1 MKIAMVSAH
10 ASPLGQDLDSHV
22 TGLAAALGRHGHDVT
37 IYHRRDDADLPVRVR
52 ADHGYDVVH
61 VSAGPPTRLD
71 DDQAL
76 PHMGDFASFLL
87 REWAVS
93 QPDVVHGHRWMSGLV
108 SVLGGRRVRVPV
120 VQTFHSLA
128 VSGKQHRGAVE
139 RGKIEA
145 LVAKEAAHVVAT
157 SSSEAFALAAAGV
170 DRRKIS
176 VVTSGVDLDAFTPDG
191 PPAHRDQ
198 KYRVVVA
205 EPLPSHRSIDAM
217 FTALSRVDGA
227 ELVIIGLPGDSPATA
242 ELRARAEKIGV
253 APRVVFVGSVA
264 HEAVPALLRSAD
276 AVVCAPA
283 HEPSGAVALEAM
295 ACGIP
300 VLATAIGELADVV
313 VDGVTGLLVTPEDSD
328 GLARALHRLLLDDT
342 LRQEFSMASLDR
354 VDARYSWNQ
363 VALEVLR
370 VYERAGVPAAKTTDL
385 SVDPVR

>member
-10 ASPLGQDLDSHV
+10 ASPLGQDLDPHV
-22 TGLAAALGRHGHDVT
+22 TGLAAALCRHGHDVT
-37 IYHRRDDADLPVRVR
+37 IYHRRDDPDLPERVR

-61 VSAGPPTRLD
+61 VPAGPPTRLD
-71 DDQAL
+71 DDHAL

-87 REWAVS
+87 HEWAVS

-128 VSGKQHRGAVE
+128 GSGKPRGPIE
-139 RGKIEA
+139 RGKIEG

-157 SSSEAFALAAAGV
+157 SSSETFALAAAGV

-191 PPAHRDQ
+191 PLAHRDQ

-205 EPLPSHRSIDAM
+205 GSLPSHGNIEAM

-227 ELVIIGLPGDSPATA
+227 ELVITGLPGDSPATA
-242 ELRARAEKIGV
+242 ELRARAEELGV

-264 HEAVPALLRSAD
+264 HDAVPALLRSAD

-283 HEPSGAVALEAM
+283 HESSGAVALEAM
-295 ACGIP
+295 ACGVP
-300 VLATAIGELADVV
+300 VLATAVGELADVV
-313 VDGVTGLLVTPEDSD
+313 VDGVTGLLVTPDDSD

-354 VDARYSWNQ
+354 VAARYSWNQ

-370 VYERAGVPAAKTTDL
+370 VCERAGVPTAKTTDL
-385 SVDPVR
+385 SVDPIV

>member
-1 MKIAMVSAH
+1 
-10 ASPLGQDLDSHV
+10 
-22 TGLAAALGRHGHDVT
+22 
-37 IYHRRDDADLPVRVR
+37 
-52 ADHGYDVVH
+52 
-61 VSAGPPTRLD
+61 
-71 DDQAL
+71 
-76 PHMGDFASFLL
+76 MGDFASFLL

-108 SVLGGRRVRVPV
+108 SALGGRRVRVPV

-128 VSGKQHRGAVE
+128 GAAKHHRGPAE

-170 DRRKIS
+170 VRRKIS

-191 PPAHRDQ
+191 PLAHRDQ
-198 KYRVVVA
+198 KYRVVVVGS
-205 EPLPSHRSIDAM
+205 LPSQGNIDAM

-227 ELVIIGLPGDSPATA
+227 ELVITGLPGDSPATA
-242 ELRARAEKIGV
+242 ELRARAENLGV
-253 APRVVFVGSVA
+253 APRVVFVGAVA
-264 HEAVPALLRSAD
+264 RDAVPSLLRSAD

-295 ACGIP
+295 ACGVP
-300 VLATAIGELADVV
+300 VLATAVGELADVV
-313 VDGVTGLLVTPEDSD
+313 VDGVTGLLVPPEDSD
-328 GLARALHRLLLDDT
+328 GMTRALHRLLLDDT

-354 VDARYSWNQ
+354 VAARYSWDQ

-370 VYERAGVPAAKTTDL
+370 VYERAGVSTAKTADL
-385 SVDPVR
+385 SVDPVL

>member
-10 ASPLGQDLDSHV
+10 ASPLGQDLDPHV
-22 TGLAAALGRHGHDVT
+22 TGLAAALCRHGHDVT
-37 IYHRRDDADLPVRVR
+37 VYHRRDDPDLPDRVR
-52 ADHGYDVVH
+52 AAHGYDVVH
-61 VSAGPPTRLD
+61 VPAGPPTRLD
-71 DDQAL
+71 DDHAL

-87 REWAVS
+87 REWAGS
-93 QPDVVHGHRWMSGLV
+93 QPDGVHGHRWMSGLV

-128 VSGKQHRGAVE
+128 GSGNHRGPVE

-145 LVAKEAAHVVAT
+145 LVAKEAAHVLAT
-157 SSSEAFALAAAGV
+157 SSSEAFALTAAGV

-191 PPAHRDQ
+191 PLAHRDQ

-205 EPLPSHRSIDAM
+205 GSLPSHENIDAM

-227 ELVIIGLPGDSPATA
+227 ELVITGLPGDSPATA

-253 APRVVFVGSVA
+253 APRVVLVGSVA

-295 ACGIP
+295 ACGVP
-300 VLATAIGELADVV
+300 VLATAAGELADVV
-313 VDGVTGLLVTPEDSD
+313 VDGVTGLLVTPDDSD

-354 VDARYSWNQ
+354 IDARYSWNQ
-363 VALEVLR
+363 VAREVLR
-370 VYERAGVPAAKTTDL
+370 VYERAGVSSAKTTEL
-385 SVDPVR
+385 SVDPVL